1 MRAFRRFS
9 FPVGLS
15 VTLLSR
21 RLGRVL
27 LAAAGIAA
35 GAATL
40 ALVLGAGSIAQ
51 DRSLGRAVRALPAE
65 QQTVRA
71 SWFGTAVDPSGF
83 RELDAGVRTAFRG
96 IGSEAPI
103 RAVLFRQT
111 NIAGHGF
118 NLGAAEDLGQWI
130 RLRSGRAPRECTPVR
145 CEVVQVAGSGPIP
158 EAKGLHL
165 RRVGRADLVSR
176 VPFQQTSSY
185 GRPVEDI
192 YSFVP
197 PSQRPPFL
205 LTGDVRGA
213 SRLPLLRPIFRSYAW
228 IFPLAPRDVHPWAIG
243 DLSRRI
249 ERARSTLTAN
259 TFYFDVSDPFPE
271 LAPVV
276 SANRVTARRLLLVGG
291 QAAALLLAFVVL
303 VAAGGRSEA
312 ALTRGRLARFGARRR
327 QIVSFAV
334 AEALVVCAAA
344 TLVGWAIGAGIAAAI
359 AEKAEAPAGGVLAH
373 STLAGSGVVLALGLA
388 AAAAAILLLALHA
401 PVVQVARFSVSP
413 LDVTALAAVGAIA
426 LALAR
431 GSADADEL
439 AKEGGTGVLLFLLP
453 ALIAFVAAV
462 AAVRLLG
469 PLARG
474 LDRLARRLSV
484 SGRLAALS
492 LARDAGYAGAAA
504 AFLLVSVG
512 LAAFSLDYRSTLV
525 RSQSDQ
531 ARFATPPDVVLR
543 ATAAQRRSLRDR
555 RLAAAYADSARSAA
569 PVLRLDGQIGSGA
582 SSRAISVLGIPA
594 SAIRKPPFWR
604 SDFSADPPSA
614 LAASVDLGRA
624 DLRGTRLPPK
634 ASELR
639 LRVREL
645 GSPLRIV
652 ASIAARNGSFAFFEL
667 SHHPPLLTGHI
678 PRAGR
683 GGLLVGLGFSQT
695 EPEAHN
701 GRPASGTLVL
711 GPLSAR
717 GTGGTRVLE
726 TGFAD
731 WVGTGGLRASGRRVA
746 YFVTNASD
754 SRLRV
759 RQRTDEAHVPV
770 IVTPRIAGAVGRG
783 GLLPIRVGDTTLV
796 ARVAAVA
803 KRFPSLYGDFVV
815 ADRDALATA
824 LNSLAP
830 GSAITNEVW
839 LDGVSDRHAR
849 ALASAVGR
857 PPLQDVHATF
867 RSRVETSLRDDP
879 LARAVL
885 WTLAGVAI
893 VGFALAL
900 AGLGVAL
907 AADLRD
913 ERGELFDLEA
923 QGAPPSLL
931 RRHVRLRS
939 AGVLALG
946 IAGGVVVAAVLSV
959 LVVGVVLVTA
969 NGRLPEPPLLL
980 TVDWRLVFAGLAAYL
995 LCAAGLVSLAT
1006 RSAFR

>member
-1 MRAFRRFS
+1 VRAFRRFS
-9 FPVGLS
+9 FPVGLA

-40 ALVLGAGSIAQ
+40 AVVLGAGSIAQ
-51 DRSLGRAVRALPAE
+51 DRSLGRALRALPAE
-65 QQTVRA
+65 QRAVRA

-83 RELDAGVRTAFRG
+83 RELDGGVRKAFRG
-96 IGSEAPI
+96 IGSETPI

-118 NLGAAEDLGQWI
+118 NLGAAEQLGRWI
-130 RLRSGRAPRECTPVR
+130 RLRSGRAPRECTPAR

-158 EAKGLHL
+158 EAEGLHL
-165 RRVGRADLVSR
+165 RRVGYADLVSR

-213 SRLPLLRPIFRSYAW
+213 TRLPLLRPIFRSYAW
-228 IFPLAPRDVHPWAIG
+228 VFRLAPRDVHPWAIDG
-243 DLSRRI
+243 LSRRI
-249 ERARSTLTAN
+249 ERARSALTAN
-259 TFYFDVSDPFPE
+259 TFYFDVGDPLAE
-271 LAPVV
+271 LTPVV

-303 VAAGGRSEA
+303 VAASGRTDA

-327 QIVSFAV
+327 QIVSFAL
-334 AEALVVCAAA
+334 AEAAVVCVAAA
-344 TLVGWAIGAGIAAAI
+344 LLGWAAGAAIAAAI
-359 AEKAEAPAGGVLAH
+359 ADRAGAPAGAVLAH
-373 STLAGSGVVLALGLA
+373 STFSGTGIVLALGLA
-388 AAAAAILLLALHA
+388 AAAAAVLLLALHA
-401 PVVQVARFSVSP
+401 PVVQVARLSVSA
-413 LDVTALAAVGAIA
+413 LDVAALAAVGAIA

-439 AKEGGTGVLLFLLP
+439 AREGGTGVLLFLLP

-469 PLARG
+469 PVART

-531 ARFATPPDVVLR
+531 ARFATPPDAVLR
-543 ATAAQRRSLRDR
+543 ATSSQRRSLRDP
-555 RLAAAYADSARSAA
+555 RLATAYSESARSAT

-582 SSRAISVLGIPA
+582 SSRAVSVLGVPA
-594 SAIRKPPFWR
+594 AAIRKPAFWR
-604 SDFSADPPSA
+604 SDFSSESPAA
-614 LAASVDLGRA
+614 LAASVELGGSG
-624 DLRGTRLPPK
+624 LRGVRLPRD

-639 LRVREL
+639 LRVRER
-645 GSPLRIV
+645 GAPLRVV
-652 ASIAARNGSFAFFEL
+652 ASVAARNGSFAFFEL
-667 SHHPPLLTGHI
+667 SHDPPVLKGHI

-683 GGLLVGLGFSQT
+683 GGRLVGLGFSQT
-695 EPEAHN
+695 EPDTHN

-717 GTGGTRVLE
+717 GPGGTHVLE
-726 TGFAD
+726 TSFAD
-731 WVGTGGLRASGRRVA
+731 WIGTGGIRASGRRVG

-759 RQRTDEAHVPV
+759 RQRTDEVRLPV
-770 IVTPRIAGAVGRG
+770 IVTPRIAGTVGRG
-783 GLLPIRVGDTTLV
+783 GLVPIRIGDTTLV
-796 ARVAAVA
+796 ARAAAVA
-803 KRFPSLYGDFVV
+803 RRFPSVYGDFAV

-839 LDGVSDRHAR
+839 LDGISDRGER
-849 ALASAVGR
+849 MLASAVGR
-857 PPLQDVHATF
+857 PPLQDVRATF
-867 RSRVETSLRDDP
+867 RDRVEASLQNDP

-885 WTLAGVAI
+885 WTLAGLAI

-900 AGLGVAL
+900 AGLGVTL

-923 QGAPPSLL
+923 QGARPSSL

-939 AGVLALG
+939 SGVLALG
-946 IAGGVVVAAVLSV
+946 ILGGAAVGAVLSV
-959 LVVGVVLVTA
+959 LVVDVVLVTA

-995 LCAAGLVSLAT
+995 LCAAGLVSVAT
-1006 RSAFR
+1006 RGAFR